1 MFNEKEKQEI
11 KDYLDTVAPNSK
23 IYLGSDSKKY
33 KKNKEFWAKYVV
45 VLVVHIAQKHGAKVF
60 SYEDRELVLD
70 DTPKQVA
77 HRLFRET
84 EKLIE
89 CYQELEDIITPFA
102 LEGNVE
108 IHLDL
113 NSDPNFA
120 SHSIVRQAM
129 GFVKGMTGIDA
140 QIKPESMVASHC
152 ADHGANHGG
161 TNGEFGN
168 NRNSKPL
175 RDC

>member
-1 MFNEKEKQEI
+1 MFNKKEIDEI
-11 KDYLDTVAPNSK
+11 KDYLETVAEGSK

-33 KKNKEFWAKYVV
+33 KRNGKFWAKYVV
-45 VLVVHIAQKHGAKVF
+45 VLVVHIGQKHGAKVF
-60 SYEDRELVLD
+60 SYEDKELVLD
-70 DTPKQVA
+70 DTPKKLSQ
-77 HRLFRET
+77 RLFRET

-89 CYQELEDIITPFA
+89 CYQEMEEILTPFA
-102 LEGNVE
+102 IEGNVE

-120 SHSIVRQAM
+120 SHSIVRQAV
-129 GFVKGMTGIDA
+129 GYVKGMTGIDP

-161 TNGEFGN
+161 SNGEFGN

-175 RDC
+175 SKC